1 MKDLEKR
8 PRSREKHM
16 KVPET
21 GMNSGSAKSKELM
34 WLEQWRSVVDDETR
48 AIGGVGS

>member
-21 GMNSGSAKSKELM
+21 GMNSGSVKSKELM
-34 WLEQWRSVVDDETR
+34 WLEQWGL
-48 AIGGVGS
+48 GGVWWTMRLEL